1 MTARDGAKPS
11 ITSRLP
17 FFGGRKANSSPSNSN
32 ESESDGPASNA
43 PPKWSFGVLNDKKTI
58 EVPGSVL
65 LLADHKNEPLG
76 LRNAPARTSHSS
88 FPTSNF
94 PEPQPPADSRKKTTD
109 GKIILE
115 PQPEDAP
122 NDPLNWPKWRRDAAL
137 LSIGLYCMVGG
148 GQTSV
153 LAAGFTDIAKD
164 YGVPVHQV
172 SLTVGLYMMGMG
184 IGSVFASPT
193 AILYGKRPVYLVSAI
208 LFIVTSVWCALSPS
222 FPSLVAARILQGVAV
237 SPVECL
243 PSATVAEIF
252 FLHERAYRLGI
263 YTLLLLGGKNLIPLV
278 SAAIIQ
284 SLSWRWVFWIVTFV
298 VAFCGVLLFL
308 FVPETFWER
317 VPHPKPKTP
326 SRPGLFK
333 RISSRYVHQV
343 QRTEQRPA
351 TAHAAPATTPSD
363 AATPEKRNDH
373 HVMFAE
379 SAETSNNSNGTEG
392 SPGAK
397 AGDKQLENGN
407 KSETSE
413 AISSEEEKQQKPAV
427 PPLDTA
433 NLDRGE
439 IHRVAAPV
447 SANPRLESDTKA
459 SPMVGGNAFSPMDPE
474 KRQQHDKATANVYS
488 NHWREREAKSF
499 VQQLRP
505 WHGRL
510 NNDRWLKV
518 AFRPFVLFSYP
529 AVLWSSAMYA
539 CSVGWL
545 IVVSEAVAVIY
556 REKYYNFDALGV
568 GLVYLSPF
576 IGGVLGTA
584 VAGKVS
590 DVFVK
595 AMSRRNG
602 GLYEPEFR
610 LIMALPIGVTTVMGL
625 MGFGWSAEE
634 RNNWI
639 VPTVFFGIISFG
651 CCLGSTTSITFCVDS
666 YRQYAG
672 EALVTLNF
680 AKNILHGLVFSL
692 FVTEWLEH
700 DGAKSVFI
708 WLGVI
713 QLFVVAFA
721 APLFVY
727 GKRCR
732 MWTVIAG
739 NDLTSTTRWQETEP
753 SSPHS
758 PRTSRHLLESVDQQS
773 KDALYDR
780 TYDDSGVSCGKTAGI
795 FASSQKL
802 VFKIGTPFSTRT
814 ERI

>member
-1 MTARDGAKPS
+1 MAARDEAQPS
-11 ITSRLP
+11 FTSRLP
-17 FFGGRKANSSPSNSN
+17 FFGGRKKNVPPRDSH
-32 ESESDGPASNA
+32 ESETDEAPSNA

-88 FPTSNF
+88 FPTANF
-94 PEPQPPADSRKKTTD
+94 PEPHPPADVKKKTTD

-153 LAAGFTDIAKD
+153 LAAGFTDIARD
-164 YGVPVHQV
+164 YGVPVHSV

-193 AILYGKRPVYLVSAI
+193 AILYGKRPVYLASAI

-222 FPSLVAARILQGVAV
+222 FPSLVAARVFQGIAV

-284 SLSWRWVFWIVTFV
+284 SLSWRWVFWVVTFV

-333 RISSRYVHQV
+333 RISSRYVHQHKPA
-343 QRTEQRPA
+343 ERPA
-351 TAHAAPATTPSD
+351 TAHAAPTTTPSE
-363 AATPEKRNDH
+363 AASPDKRHDH

-379 SAETSNNSNGTEG
+379 TTETSNNNHGVEG
-392 SPGAK
+392 SPEAK
-397 AGDKQLENGN
+397 ADDQHLGDSN
-407 KSETSE
+407 KSEASE
-413 AISSEEEKQQKPAV
+413 TPSSEDEKQRKPAM
-427 PPLDTA
+427 PSLDTQNVDRQGA
-433 NLDRGE
+433 NQ
-439 IHRVAAPV
+439 VPV
-447 SANPRLESDTKA
+447 SAHPRLESNTQS
-459 SPMVGGNAFSPMDPE
+459 SPVVGGNVFAPMDPE
-474 KRQQHDKATANVYS
+474 KRQQQDKATANVYS

-590 DVFVK
+590 DIFVK

-610 LIMALPIGVTTVMGL
+610 LIMALPIGITTVMGL

-634 RNNWI
+634 RNNYM

-713 QLFVVAFA
+713 QLVVVAFA

-732 MWTVIAG
+732 MWTVR
-739 NDLTSTTRWQETEP
+739 NNFME
-753 SSPHS
+753 
-758 PRTSRHLLESVDQQS
+758 
-773 KDALYDR
+773 K
-780 TYDDSGVSCGKTAGI
+780 
-795 FASSQKL
+795 F
-802 VFKIGTPFSTRT
+802 
-814 ERI
+814 